1 MAISQFSHSLPML
14 LYAAIDAIMP
24 RFRLIFKEF
33 GLTEQQ
39 WRVLRVLW
47 DIEEIS
53 HSELAR
59 LTLISPPSL
68 VGVLDRLRAMDLI
81 ERRRSGLDRRVV
93 YIATSQQGR
102 DLRDQIM
109 PAVQQSYFE
118 LRDSIDDQDWRNL
131 LDGLEALV
139 MRNAKSNR

>member
-1 MAISQFSHSLPML
+1 ML
-14 LYAAIDAIMP
+14 LYAAIDTVMP

-47 DIEEIS
+47 EIEEIS
-53 HSELAR
+53 HSELAE
-59 LTLISPPSL
+59 LTLISAPSL
-68 VGVLDRLRAMDLI
+68 VGVLDRLRAMGLI
-81 ERRRSGLDRRVV
+81 ERRRAGLDRRVV

-118 LRDSIDDQDWRNL
+118 LRDSISDQDWRNL
-131 LDGLEALV
+131 MDGLEALV
-139 MRNAKSNR
+139 DNIKSNR

>member
-1 MAISQFSHSLPML
+1 MSIPQFSHSLPML
-14 LYAAIDAIMP
+14 MYAALDAVMP

-39 WRVLRVLW
+39 WRILRVLW
-47 DIEEIS
+47 DIEEIGQ
-53 HSELAR
+53 SELAA
-59 LTLISPPSL
+59 LTLISAPSL
-68 VGVLDRLRAMDLI
+68 VGILDRLHSMELI
-81 ERRRSGLDRRVV
+81 ERRRSALDRRVV

-118 LRDSIDDQDWRNL
+118 LRESMDDDVWRNL
-131 LDGLEALV
+131 VDGLEVVVSKKL
-139 MRNAKSNR
+139 